1 MINQTVKT
9 GNESMAI
16 LMSDKVLV
24 LPDYQNTPNEVNL
37 KSYHYSAKGG
47 NIIDAGKNTWPIIA
61 TAHTHPNGTPPSNED
76 KHFSINITP
85 YKPVYVL
92 QMKGNNSIS
101 AVTGRPGIENGTL
114 TENIT
119 QTFPEFH
126 LNNLTKGKCSLIE
139 FTKHNNFKNRVINAK
154 RL

>member
-61 TAHTHPNGTPPSNED
+61 TAHTANE
-76 KHFSINITP
+76 
-85 YKPVYVL
+85 
-92 QMKGNNSIS
+92 
-101 AVTGRPGIENGTL
+101 RE
-114 TENIT
+114 
-119 QTFPEFH
+119 
-126 LNNLTKGKCSLIE
+126 
-139 FTKHNNFKNRVINAK
+139 
-154 RL
+154 